1 MTTVNLPSWRAFK
14 GEIGEPL
21 FGAQRS
27 MGQLMFRGQ
36 ALADWPLQS
45 SFDRAWIKAKKPPE
59 EIGTAYQGYLKFF
72 RLLNARQGRDLSAL
86 SDAELS
92 GIAQH
97 YGMPT
102 RLLDWSL
109 SPYMAAFFAFYY
121 RYMNFA
127 RDPDRYVAIWAV
139 DVAKMRERLTPQF
152 EVLTADASKNARLSS
167 QIGKFTYAA
176 ADDHDLTAAMIAAE
190 PVEGPL
196 FWKVTIPASE
206 AKTAL
211 NDLML
216 MGISPS
222 DVYPDFQGVADY
234 VRLRMR
240 FEGLEA

>member
-1 MTTVNLPSWRAFK
+1 MTTVHLASWRAFK

-21 FGAQRS
+21 FGAHRA

-36 ALADWPLQS
+36 AVASWPLQS
-45 SFDRAWIKAKKPPE
+45 SFDRAWIKAKRAPGD
-59 EIGTAYQGYLKFF
+59 IGDAYRSYLKFF
-72 RLLNARQGRDLSAL
+72 ELLNARQGRDLSTL

-92 GIAQH
+92 SLAQH

-127 RDPDRYVAIWAV
+127 RDPDRHVAIWAV
-139 DVAKMRERLTPQF
+139 DVAKMRKRLAPRF

-167 QIGKFTYAA
+167 QIGKFTYAT
-176 ADDHDLTAAMIAAE
+176 ADDHDLAEAMTAAE
-190 PVEGPL
+190 PAEGPL
-196 FWKVTIPASE
+196 FWKITIPASE
-206 AKTAL
+206 AQMAL

-240 FEGLEA
+240 FEGLEV